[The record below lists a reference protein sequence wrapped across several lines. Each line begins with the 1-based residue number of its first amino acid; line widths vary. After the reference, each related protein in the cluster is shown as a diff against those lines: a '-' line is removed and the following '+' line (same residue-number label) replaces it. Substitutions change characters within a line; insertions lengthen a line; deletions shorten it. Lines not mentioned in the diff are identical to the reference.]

1 MDDEE
6 FLSLVRTVIF
16 EEGPAL
22 FEIQLT
28 CRFDADTNRIEVIL
42 MDHSLIFG
50 KRVFS
55 VEKSAEESLQEAVW
69 RAIYAYRDIVANRL
83 KDIFIIE

>member
-1 MDDEE
+1 MTDKE

-28 CRFDADTNRIEVIL
+28 CKYDAKTNRIEVIL
-42 MDHSLIFG
+42 MDHHLIFG

-69 RAIYAYRDIVANRL
+69 RAIHTYRSIVTDRL
-83 KDIFIIE
+83 KDIFVIE